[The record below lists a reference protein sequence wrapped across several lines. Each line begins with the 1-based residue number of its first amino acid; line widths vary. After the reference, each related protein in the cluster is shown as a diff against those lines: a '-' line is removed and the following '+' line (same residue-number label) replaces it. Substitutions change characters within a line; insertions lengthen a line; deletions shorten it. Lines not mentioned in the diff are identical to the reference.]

1 MSNIRVTQAQIDAL
15 IENAEITVETIYEK
29 VTVVT
34 VKLENGFCLS
44 EASGA
49 VDPANYSEAIGKDI
63 CLERIKNRLWELEGY
78 ALQKEVYERA
88 HPTGEYVREKVGT
101 FGWALNC
108 LRSGFRMRRRGWN
121 GKNQYIVLASNI
133 SYTMGGV
140 VVNCN
145 HDAIG
150 NKAIA
155 FVGTSGIQMGW
166 LASQADML
174 AEDWEL
180 ARD

>member
-15 IENAEITVETIYEK
+15 IERAEITVETIYDK

-78 ALQKEVYERA
+78 ALQKAVHEENSYIDGCEYKLAQRLKNVTVEILTCPQCGKTSIGWKPQENTEDITEV
-88 HPTGEYVREKVGT
+88 
-101 FGWALNC
+101 
-108 LRSGFRMRRRGWN
+108 
-121 GKNQYIVLASNI
+121 
-133 SYTMGGV
+133 
-140 VVNCN
+140 
-145 HDAIG
+145 
-150 NKAIA
+150 
-155 FVGTSGIQMGW
+155 
-166 LASQADML
+166 
-174 AEDWEL
+174 
-180 ARD
+180 